1 MDKNKVSIQPWFYKD
16 ATEIAFMCVLS
27 LELHKC
33 QGTLGISEAE
43 VLSLR
48 GD

>member
-1 MDKNKVSIQPWFYKD
+1 MDKNRVSIQLWFYKD

-27 LELHKC
+27 LGLQKC
-33 QGTLGISEAE
+33 QGTFRTSEAK
-43 VLSLR
+43 V